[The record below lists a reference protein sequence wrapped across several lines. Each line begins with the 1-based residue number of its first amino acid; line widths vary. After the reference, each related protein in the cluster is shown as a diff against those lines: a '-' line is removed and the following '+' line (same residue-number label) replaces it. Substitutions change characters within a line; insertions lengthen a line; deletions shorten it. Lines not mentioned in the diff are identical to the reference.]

1 MIRSANLERPS
12 RRASFAREDWVEL
25 FLSTAAGAALVW
37 IPFQLAG
44 LSAPVGFVL
53 CLLAALSG
61 IYGVVVYERH
71 GLLAAKDRMA
81 TVAIGIFSSI
91 ALVVLFLMIF
101 FVFRRGLAAMLSSSH
116 FLTRSMSGVGPS
128 DPVSHSGVGHALIG
142 TLEQVGIAMV
152 LTVPVGILA
161 ATYLNEV
168 GGRFARVVRA
178 IADAM
183 TGLPTIIAGLFIYV
197 IWVVPRK
204 TNGQT
209 GVAAGLALAIIML
222 PTVIRAA
229 EEVLRI
235 VSDSLREAA
244 LALGAPQWRVVMMVV
259 IPTARAGLV
268 TAAILG
274 VARAVGETAPVLLT
288 AGSNVQMNVNPL
300 QHPQENLPVQIW
312 TFLRSLS
319 DNNVKEAWGAA
330 LLLVLIVLTL
340 FALARIL
347 GTGGSE
353 PRAKKAKRSRSR
365 KIEEAEEALADY
377 SPSGN
382 LPVNHPFTSP
392 P

>member
-1 MIRSANLERPS
+1 
-12 RRASFAREDWVEL
+12 V
-25 FLSTAAGAALVW
+25 AGAAIVW
-37 IPFQLAG
+37 IPFHLAG
-44 LSAPVGFVL
+44 LSAPVGFTM
-53 CLLAALSG
+53 CWLAASSG
-61 IYGVVVYERH
+61 IYGVVVFERH
-71 GLLAAKDRMA
+71 GLLAAKDRLA
-81 TVAIGIFSSI
+81 TVAIGILSSI

-128 DPVSHSGVGHALIG
+128 DPVSRSGVAHALIG

-168 GGRFARVVRA
+168 GGRFARIVRA

-209 GVAAGLALAIIML
+209 GLAAGLALAIIML

-244 LALGAPQWRVVMMVV
+244 LALGAPQWRVVLMVV

-353 PRAKKAKRSRSR
+353 PKRTAGRRARRR
-365 KIEEAEEALADY
+365 QIEEAEGSLADY
-377 SPSGN
+377 SSSRN
-382 LPVNHPFTSP
+382 LPVNPPFTSSP
-392 P
+392 